1 MTTRPKKTPN
11 SATSRESQ
19 HDQRTELVKGIVAR
33 ENAELDARTARL
45 AALRLFLVGV
55 ALVAILIVKPNG
67 FVREYRLTSPTK
79 ERS

>member
-1 MTTRPKKTPN
+1 MTTRSKKSPN

-45 AALRLFLVGV
+45 AALRLAKEAADKLT
-55 ALVAILIVKPNG
+55 AANHPAPEKPRRKRN
-67 FVREYRLTSPTK
+67 T
-79 ERS
+79 

>member
-45 AALRLFLVGV
+45 AALRLAKEAQDKLT
-55 ALVAILIVKPNG
+55 AASHPAPEKPRRKRN
-67 FVREYRLTSPTK
+67 T
-79 ERS
+79 